1 MEALPNSVYSD
12 GIFTA
17 KIIDHQDGTWTTYYS
32 SDSVGENGWI
42 VTHYYAYTS
51 GAVTGGTGSGDAVVN
66 GGGVCLSG
74 DSPQFTMR
82 GGAISGNTA
91 LAAFSYGGGWCEAF
105 AG

>member
-1 MEALPNSVYSD
+1 MRKVHVVYRVAHNKD
-12 GIFTA
+12 IFRRDVPLRRGA
-17 KIIDHQDGTWTTYYS
+17 RNDAPIRL
-32 SDSVGENGWI
+32 
-42 VTHYYAYTS
+42 YTS